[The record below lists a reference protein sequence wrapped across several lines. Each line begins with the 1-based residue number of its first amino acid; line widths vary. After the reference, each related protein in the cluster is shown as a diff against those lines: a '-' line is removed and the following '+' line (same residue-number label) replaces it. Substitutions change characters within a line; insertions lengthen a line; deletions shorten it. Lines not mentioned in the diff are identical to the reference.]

1 MNKKR
6 MYLLQWFGPFR
17 SVKELAEWEEQKEK
31 EGKKFFLYFLQGKR
45 QKERKTRY
53 YCGMTF
59 KQKSVA
65 SRMKNHDHHIHEF
78 ELREQ
83 HLYIWVG
90 TISNMRSTK
99 EMDVRHCENMLTSYL
114 VQAYQTYDGEIVNA
128 TNYKAP
134 KDTDIY
140 IINEWYYWKN
150 EMECQRRTSG
160 SVSQIIPDVL
170 SYYSDGNSIYSSK
183 RLKCECEIVKR

>member
-1 MNKKR
+1 
-6 MYLLQWFGPFR
+6 MYLLQWSGPFR
-17 SVKELAEWEEQKEK
+17 SVEELSDWEEQKKK
-31 EGKKFFLYFLQGKR
+31 EGERFFLYFLQGKR

-78 ELREQ
+78 ELRKK

-90 TISNMRSTK
+90 TISNMKSPGK
-99 EMDVRHCENMLTSYL
+99 DDVSLCEKILTSYL

-150 EMECQRRTSG
+150 GMECQRRTSG
-160 SVSQIIPDVL
+160 SVSLIIPDVL
-170 SYYSDGNSIYSSK
+170 SYYADGNSIYSSK
-183 RLKCECEIVKR
+183 RLKCECEIIKRN

>member
-1 MNKKR
+1 MNDKK
-6 MYLLQWFGPFR
+6 MYLLQWYGPFR
-17 SVKELAEWEEQKEK
+17 SVEDLAKWEERKK
-31 EGKKFFLYFLQGKR
+31 GEGTKFYLYFLQGKR

-59 KQKSVA
+59 RQNGVA

-78 ELREQ
+78 EQRDQYL
-83 HLYIWVG
+83 HIWIG
-90 TISNMRSTK
+90 TISNLRRVE
-99 EMDVRHCENMLTSYL
+99 EMDVKHCENILTSYL

-140 IINEWYYWKN
+140 IINEWYRQKN
-150 EMECQRRTSG
+150 EVECINHAKG
-160 SVSQIIPDVL
+160 SIPQIMPDIV
-170 SYYSDGNSIYSSK
+170 SYYAEGSSIYSAK
-183 RLKCECEIVKR
+183 RLKYECEVIKR

>member
-1 MNKKR
+1 

-31 EGKKFFLYFLQGKR
+31 EGKRFFLYFLQGKR

-59 KQKSVA
+59 RQKSVA

-90 TISNMRSTK
+90 TISNLRSTK
-99 EMDVRHCENMLTSYL
+99 EIDVRHCENMLTSYL

-150 EMECQRRTSG
+150 EMECQRRMSG

-170 SYYSDGNSIYSSK
+170 SYYADGNSIYSSK
-183 RLKCECEIVKR
+183 RLKCECEVIKR